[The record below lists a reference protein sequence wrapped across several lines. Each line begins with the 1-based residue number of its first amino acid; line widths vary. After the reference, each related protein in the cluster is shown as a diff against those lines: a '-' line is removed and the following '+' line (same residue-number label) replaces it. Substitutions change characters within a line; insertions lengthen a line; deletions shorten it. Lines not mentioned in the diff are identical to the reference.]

1 MWKKIMTGFDSS
13 DAMIILPYKL
23 LLISG
28 DALKIMSNLN
38 IQYWALYVSL
48 CFKLLWVIEL

>member
-1 MWKKIMTGFDSS
+1 MWKKIMTGFDS

-48 CFKLLWVIEL
+48 CFKLLSVIEL